1 MRRLSQGL
9 PVMTESYGTL
19 ELENAPALPEATE
32 IARSCGIDLTTHRSR
47 CVRDASLVE
56 TDLVLGFEEAHV
68 REAVV
73 DAGAPRNRSFTAR
86 HFARLLTALP
96 PSTELDV
103 ATRARAVVEQA
114 EALRSELPVKP
125 SDDMPDPLGAT
136 WKAQRATAIEIREI
150 SIALAAA
157 LFGVNEEGLLLP
169 PVPPNRRRLPLRQRL
184 RLG

>member
-1 MRRLSQGL
+1 VRRLSQGL

-19 ELENAPALPEATE
+19 ELENAPVLPEATE

-47 CVRDASLVE
+47 CLRDVSLVG
-56 TDLVLGFEEAHV
+56 TDLVLGFEEDHV

-73 DAGAPRNRSFTAR
+73 DAEAPRNRSFTAR

-114 EALRSELPVKP
+114 EVLRSELPANP
-125 SDDMPDPLGAT
+125 SDNMLDPLGAA
-136 WKAQRATAIEIREI
+136 WKAQRATAIEIREM
-150 SIALAAA
+150 SIALVAA
-157 LFGVNEEGLLLP
+157 LFNVNEGGLLP
-169 PVPPNRRRLPLRQRL
+169 PVPPNLRRRLPLRQRL

>member
-19 ELENAPALPEATE
+19 ELENAPVLPEATE

-47 CVRDASLVE
+47 CVRDASLVG

-73 DAGAPRNRSFTAR
+73 DAGASRNRSFTAR
-86 HFARLLTALP
+86 HFARLVAALP

-103 ATRARAVVEQA
+103 ATRAQAVIEQA
-114 EALRSELPVKP
+114 EVLRSELPAKP
-125 SDDMPDPLGAT
+125 SDNMLDPLGAS
-136 WKAQRATAIEIREI
+136 WKVQRATAIEIREL
-150 SIALAAA
+150 SIALVAA
-157 LFGVNEEGLLLP
+157 LFGLKEEGLLP
-169 PVPPNRRRLPLRQRL
+169 PVPPNLRRRTPLRQRL

>member
-1 MRRLSQGL
+1 MRRLSEGL

-47 CVRDASLVE
+47 CVLDASLAG

-73 DAGAPRNRSFTAR
+73 DARAPRNRSFTAR
-86 HFARLLTALP
+86 HFTRLLAALP
-96 PSTELDV
+96 VSTELDV
-103 ATRARAVVEQA
+103 ATRAQAVIEQA
-114 EALRSELPVKP
+114 DALRSEQPAKP
-125 SDDMPDPLGAT
+125 SDNMLDPLGAS
-136 WKAQRATAIEIREI
+136 WKVQRATAIEIREL
-150 SIALAAA
+150 SIALVAG
-157 LFGVNEEGLLLP
+157 LFGLKNEGLLP
-169 PVPPNRRRLPLRQRL
+169 PVPPNLRRRLPLRQRL